1 MTQEELEQLNEKRD
15 KLFAEMWQAEDGL
28 KELYSLIPFGLSGS
42 LISSMLDQLKE
53 EKAYKQNK
61 LQLEG
66 VNDKTDVILSDIENA
81 KRDFNHH
88 IDIKVRDF
96 YENQIR
102 KLIRKHFY
110 NDLDNSRFEHFTM
123 LHDFTGIQEN
133 DFTSLVSKIK
143 ESKSSFDDLYSKY
156 TKAKAELFS
165 IEKKIREAEKNAESD
180 YVQELRK
187 KKEAIDRKII

>member
-1 MTQEELEQLNEKRD
+1 
-15 KLFAEMWQAEDGL
+15 
-28 KELYSLIPFGLSGS
+28 
-42 LISSMLDQLKE
+42 
-53 EKAYKQNK
+53 
-61 LQLEG
+61 
-66 VNDKTDVILSDIENA
+66 
-81 KRDFNHH
+81 
-88 IDIKVRDF
+88 
-96 YENQIR
+96 
-102 KLIRKHFY
+102 
-110 NDLDNSRFEHFTM
+110 M